1 MPIPLPSSR
10 LAWYALGRF
19 WKANEKGDEVF
30 DAGYFAHLELE
41 DGELFVPN
49 QPIGP
54 GSAHFTFFSEPFTI
68 MPVQG
73 GPLSISRD
81 TVGSFYLFYQR
92 SPQGDFTEPTSFA
105 QGKRIASFRRPFM
118 VVTERVGNLE
128 LTTFSAELI
137 DSTPFEHC
145 GQTYDLRELLPNGI
159 TQWSVGTG
167 ATRETEAT
175 FAGTAVAV
183 GRSELLPR

>member
-19 WKANEKGDEVF
+19 WTAGEREVF
-30 DAGYFAHLELE
+30 DAGYFAHLELFA
-41 DGELFVPN
+41 DGEMFVPN
-49 QPIGP
+49 QPVGP
-54 GSAHFTFFSEPFTI
+54 SSAHFTFFSEPFLLSR
-68 MPVQG
+68 VQA

-92 SPQGDFTEPTSFA
+92 QPQGDFTEPTSFA
-105 QGKRIASFRRPFM
+105 QGQRIASFRRPFM
-118 VVTERVGNLE
+118 VVTEGVGNLE

-137 DSTPFEHC
+137 ESTSFEHC
-145 GQTYDLRELLPNGI
+145 GQTFDLRELLPNGI

-167 ATRETEAT
+167 SSNETEAT